1 MRWRRATAPTLQLQW
16 PQEAMRARKRAIGSA
31 QVPLKCD
38 EEDPPAGRDEEQA
51 MGYILR
57 RKNPRAGWRRG
68 GRPNGSLERTS
79 FERTKGQGISSHLKD
94 MPLGSRKYN
103 AHQAVTPQHS
113 SRNCIFHFLPADF
126 MVCGVRWTRAR
137 WRTCGRTYAKRVAV
151 RGKGFGI

>member
-1 MRWRRATAPTLQLQW
+1 MAPTLQLQW

-31 QVPLKCD
+31 QPLKCD

-57 RKNPRAGWRRG
+57 QKNPRAGWRRG

-103 AHQAVTPQHS
+103 AHQAVTPQHG
-113 SRNCIFHFLPADF
+113 SRNYNVLI
-126 MVCGVRWTRAR
+126 
-137 WRTCGRTYAKRVAV
+137 
-151 RGKGFGI
+151 